1 LCLPVGTVLTGGLYE
16 KNTHTHTHTKGFNMT
31 FPQIK
36 DVTLLAVIEKAMQND
51 PTHYCGKF
59 MSENEQ
65 TAETISTFAV
75 EMARS
80 WFESEDAAEL
90 IAQTTLLSSVMFM
103 TYEMLKA
110 EVEAKELEELYG

>member
-1 LCLPVGTVLTGGLYE
+1 
-16 KNTHTHTHTKGFNMT
+16 MA

-36 DVTLLAVIEKAMQND
+36 DVTMLAVIEKAMQND

-59 MSENEQ
+59 LTDNR
-65 TAETISTFAV
+65 ETGETLSALAV

-80 WFESEDAAEL
+80 WFETDDTAE
-90 IAQTTLLSSVMFM
+90 IVMQSTLLSSVMFM

-110 EVEAKELEELYG
+110 EVEAKELEELIG

>member
-1 LCLPVGTVLTGGLYE
+1 
-16 KNTHTHTHTKGFNMT
+16 MA

-36 DVTLLAVIEKAMQND
+36 DVTMLAVIEKAMQND

-59 MSENEQ
+59 L
-65 TAETISTFAV
+65 TDTRETGEPLSALAV

-80 WFESEDAAEL
+80 WFETDDTAE
-90 IAQTTLLSSVMFM
+90 IVAHSTILSSVMFM

-110 EVEAKELEELYG
+110 ETEAKELEELIG

>member
-1 LCLPVGTVLTGGLYE
+1 
-16 KNTHTHTHTKGFNMT
+16 MA

-36 DVTLLAVIEKAMQND
+36 DVTMLAVIEKAMQND

-59 MSENEQ
+59 MSENGE
-65 TAETISTFAV
+65 TAETISAFAV

-80 WFESEDAAEL
+80 WFESDDDAEI

-110 EVEAKELEELYG
+110 EVEAKELEELIG

>member
-1 LCLPVGTVLTGGLYE
+1 
-16 KNTHTHTHTKGFNMT
+16 MA

-51 PTHYCGKF
+51 PTHYCGQF
-59 MSENEQ
+59 MSENEE
-65 TAETISTFAV
+65 TAATISTFAI
-75 EMARS
+75 EMART
-80 WFESEDAAEL
+80 WFETEDDSEL

-110 EVEAKELEELYG
+110 EVEAKELEELIG

>member
-1 LCLPVGTVLTGGLYE
+1 
-16 KNTHTHTHTKGFNMT
+16 MA

-51 PTHYCGKF
+51 PAHYCGQF
-59 MSENEQ
+59 LENNPE
-65 TAETISTFAV
+65 TAETISAFAV

-80 WFESEDAAEL
+80 WFESDDTAE
-90 IAQTTLLSSVMFM
+90 IVMQSTLLSSVMFM

-110 EVEAKELEELYG
+110 EVEAKELEELIG

>member
-1 LCLPVGTVLTGGLYE
+1 MG
-16 KNTHTHTHTKGFNMT
+16 

-36 DVTLLAVIEKAMQND
+36 DVTMLAVIEKAMQND
-51 PTHYCGKF
+51 PVEYCGRF
-59 MSENEQ
+59 LVENEQ
-65 TAETISTFAV
+65 TADTLSALAV

-80 WFESEDAAEL
+80 WFESEDASEL

-110 EVEAKELEELYG
+110 EVEAKELEQLYG

>member
-1 LCLPVGTVLTGGLYE
+1 
-16 KNTHTHTHTKGFNMT
+16 MA

-51 PTHYCGKF
+51 PTEYCGRF
-59 MSENEQ
+59 LQDNPE

-80 WFESEDAAEL
+80 WFVDESDEL
-90 IAQTTLLSSVMFM
+90 ILQSTLLSSVMFM
-103 TYEMLKA
+103 TYEMARA
-110 EVEAKELEELYG
+110 EVEARELEELIG